1 MKRLLVII
9 AIIIVAVAIIRPA
22 TILDRSGRSTPI
34 PTATAS
40 TNGDGVRGL
49 IVLPDDGPNSIL
61 DEINHARKSIDLY
74 VYLLPAVEVL
84 TALSSAHER
93 GVAVRVILE
102 RDPFGGGNSNQ
113 DAYDRLAAAGIAVRW
128 SSDRF
133 QFSHIKTFVVDQRV
147 AVVMTLNL
155 SWSALTRNREFAVV
169 STIPADVHEVTR
181 LFEADWSGQP
191 YRPEGDFVTSPENSR
206 DVFRTL
212 IDNAGESID
221 IYAEVVRDA
230 DMRQRVIDAAG
241 RGVTVRILVPAN
253 PTEDAL
259 SIYRELERAG
269 VQVRLLADAY
279 SHAKAIIVDSAS
291 AFVGSQNLTQTS
303 LDKNRELGIV
313 LTDRPNLDR
322 LGAVFR
328 SDWDISPPA

>member
-1 MKRLLVII
+1 MKRLLLVI
-9 AIIIVAVAIIRPA
+9 AIIIVAVVIIRPA
-22 TILDRSGRSTPI
+22 TILDRSGRSTPT

-74 VYLLPAVEVL
+74 VYLLPADEVL
-84 TALSSAHER
+84 AALSSAHER

-128 SSDRF
+128 SRDRF

-147 AVVMTLNL
+147 AVVMT
-155 SWSALTRNREFAVV
+155 RNREFAVV
-169 STIPADVHEVTR
+169 STIPADVNEVSR

-206 DVFRTL
+206 DIFRTL
-212 IDNAGESID
+212 IDNADHSID

-241 RGVTVRILVPAN
+241 RGVTVHIFVPAN

-313 LTDRPNLDR
+313 LPDRPNLDR

>member
-1 MKRLLVII
+1 
-9 AIIIVAVAIIRPA
+9 
-22 TILDRSGRSTPI
+22 
-34 PTATAS
+34 
-40 TNGDGVRGL
+40 
-49 IVLPDDGPNSIL
+49 
-61 DEINHARKSIDLY
+61 
-74 VYLLPAVEVL
+74 
-84 TALSSAHER
+84 
-93 GVAVRVILE
+93 
-102 RDPFGGGNSNQ
+102 
-113 DAYDRLAAAGIAVRW
+113 
-128 SSDRF
+128 
-133 QFSHIKTFVVDQRV
+133 
-147 AVVMTLNL
+147 MTLNL

-241 RGVTVRILVPAN
+241 RGVTVRSSSRRTPPRTPSRSTGNSSA
-253 PTEDAL
+253 T
-259 SIYRELERAG
+259 G

-279 SHAKAIIVDSAS
+279 SHAKAIIVDGAS

-322 LGAVFR
+322 LR
-328 SDWDISPPA
+328 RCLPL